1 MSSLLAGEV
10 VTLKVDRRADE
21 GQGHILTN
29 GEQDLPLLNIEKTK
43 DVKIGEEIEVF
54 LYQDKSGELAATMRI
69 PEIRL
74 GVYGWGEVAGSRKNL
89 GAFVNIGLSKDILVS
104 VDDLP
109 LHSNVWPKPG
119 DKLYITLVRDKHD
132 RLFGKLATE
141 EVIREISKPAPEK
154 MYNKTVKG
162 FIYKTKKVGSYMI
175 TDEGYRCFI
184 HENERVKEPRL
195 GQYMEGRVIDEKED
209 GSLNVSFRPFK
220 QDKMVEDSEIIL
232 QYLEI
237 RGGAMPYGDKT
248 TPEDIMRTFE
258 MSKGAF
264 KRALGK
270 LMKEDKIYQ
279 EDGWTYTSDRK

>member
-1 MSSLLAGEV
+1 MNSLLAGEV

-21 GQGHILTN
+21 GHVLTN
-29 GEQDLPLLNIEKTK
+29 GEQDLVLLNIEKTK
-43 DVKIGEEIEVF
+43 DVKIGEEVEVF
-54 LYQDKSGELAATMRI
+54 LYQDKLGELAATMRI

-74 GVYGWGEVAGSRKNL
+74 GIYGWGEVAGSRKNL

-104 VDDLP
+104 VDELP
-109 LHSNVWPKPG
+109 LYSNVWPKPG
-119 DKLYITLVRDKHD
+119 DKLYITLVHDKHG

-141 EVIREISKPAPEK
+141 EVIKEISKPAPAK

-162 FIYKTKKVGSYMI
+162 YIYKTKKVGSYMI

-184 HENERVKEPRL
+184 HENERLKEPRL

-232 QYLEI
+232 QYLQI
-237 RGGAMPYGDKT
+237 RGGAMPYSDKT
-248 TPEDIMRTFE
+248 SPEDIMRHFE

>member
-1 MSSLLAGEV
+1 MNSLLAGEV

-21 GQGHILTN
+21 GHVLTD
-29 GEQDLPLLNIEKTK
+29 GVQDLLLLNIEKTK
-43 DVKIGEEIEVF
+43 DVKIGEEVEVF
-54 LYQDKSGELAATMRI
+54 LYQNKLGELAATMRI
-69 PEIRL
+69 PEIQL

-89 GAFVNIGLSKDILVS
+89 GTFVNIGLSKDILVS
-104 VDDLP
+104 VDELP

-119 DKLYITLVRDKHD
+119 DKLYITLVHDKHG

-141 EVIREISKPAPEK
+141 DVIQEISKPAPEK
-154 MYNKTVKG
+154 MYNKIVKG

-184 HENERVKEPRL
+184 HDNERPKEPRL
-195 GQYMEGRVIDEKED
+195 GQYMEGRVVDEKED
-209 GSLNVSFRPFK
+209 GTLNVSFRPFK
-220 QDKMVEDSEIIL
+220 QDKMIEDSEIIL
-232 QYLEI
+232 QYLQI
-237 RGGAMPYGDKT
+237 RGGAMPYSDKT
-248 TPEDIMRTFE
+248 SPEDIMRHFE